1 MDGGGG
7 DDDALAFE
15 PLLSLS
21 KLLSRP
27 PACNAKLGLRLTF
40 PGARDVS
47 QCY

>member
-27 PACNAKLGLRLTF
+27 PVTRSSDSA
-40 PGARDVS
+40 
-47 QCY
+47 